1 MRPLPLVATLVS
13 VSLVSGFEAVAE
25 GVKYDCV
32 INPAVVVQIGSPVS
46 GLIDAVH
53 VDRGDTVAK
62 GQEVALLRS
71 EIEQAN
77 VALRREEATSEAE
90 VEAQR
95 ARLELSTRLL
105 ERTEQLVA
113 RKVSPAGELDRAQAE
128 VEVIKRELAM
138 AEMRQRI
145 AWLELERAESQLGQL
160 RIVSPIDGVITE
172 RTLFAGEFLHQ
183 EAHVVTIAQLD
194 PLFVEAFLPVDLFDS
209 LSTGMTVSVLPNPP
223 VTGTFEG
230 KVKVIDR
237 VFDAASST
245 FGVRVQLDNPDLAIP
260 AGHRCKL
267 RFKPV

>member
-1 MRPLPLVATLVS
+1 MRPLLVATLAS
-13 VSLVSGFEAVAE
+13 VALLPDMKADANEAGF
-25 GVKYDCV
+25 DCV
-32 INPAVVVQIGSPVS
+32 INPAIVVRIGSPVS

-62 GQEVALLRS
+62 GQEVARLRS

-77 VALRREEATSEAE
+77 VALRREEATSQAE

-95 ARLELSTRLL
+95 ARLELSTTLL

-113 RKVSPAGELDRAQAE
+113 RKVSAAGELDRARAE

-145 AWLELERAESQLGQL
+145 AGLELERAESQLGQ
-160 RIVSPIDGVITE
+160 RSIVSPIDGVVTE
-172 RTLFAGEFLHQ
+172 RALFAGEFLHQ

-194 PLFVEAFLPVDLFDS
+194 PLFVEAFLPVDLYDS
-209 LSTGMTVSVLPNPP
+209 LTTGMTISVLPNPP
-223 VTGTFEG
+223 VSGRFEG
-230 KVKVIDR
+230 KVEVIDR

-245 FGVRVQLDNPDLAIP
+245 FGVRIHLDNRDLAIP

-267 RFKPV
+267 RFAPS